1 MSRAESMINHLLMQ
15 FSQATNMH
23 IFLNALGAELDEL
36 TKALEDLQNKRW
48 IDTGA
53 GVQLDN
59 IGVLIDRSRKIE
71 GAIQLEFFAFFDQP
85 NALPFDVG
93 RFRDTPAVA
102 YTATSILDDET
113 YRPVLWH
120 KVSKDTTT
128 GTTES
133 TIESVKFI
141 YNAPFVT
148 LTELG
153 NANIGIGIGREL
165 TDNDIVLARALD
177 LFIRAGGVGLDFV
190 TEIPDPFFGF
200 VDQGD
205 AKGFEVG
212 ILPTAIEF

>member
-1 MSRAESMINHLLMQ
+1 MISHLLMQ
-15 FSQATNMH
+15 FSKSVNMQ

-36 TKALEDLQNKRW
+36 TQALDDLQNKRW
-48 IDTGA
+48 IDTGS

-59 IGVLIDRSRKIE
+59 IGVLIDRSREIA
-71 GAIQLEFFAFFDQP
+71 GSIQLEFFAFYDQP
-85 NALPFDVG
+85 NALPFNVG
-93 RFRDTPAVA
+93 RFRDTPAVP

-120 KVSKDTTT
+120 KVSKDTTK
-128 GTTES
+128 GTAES

-141 YNAPFVT
+141 YNAPFIT

-153 NANIGIGIGREL
+153 NAKIGIGIGREL
-165 TDNDIVLARALD
+165 TDNDIILARALD

-190 TEIPDPFFGF
+190 EEIPDPFFGF
-200 VDQGD
+200 VDQAN

>member
-15 FSQATNMH
+15 FSQAVNMH

-36 TKALEDLQNKRW
+36 TKALDDLQNKRW

-59 IGVLIDRSRKIE
+59 IGVLVDRSRVIE
-71 GAIQLEFFAFFDQP
+71 GSIQLEFFAFFDQP

-93 RFRDTPAVA
+93 RFRDTPSVE
-102 YTATSILDDET
+102 YLATSILDDET

-120 KVSKDTTT
+120 KVGKDTTT

-133 TIESVKFI
+133 TIESVKFV

-153 NANIGIGIGREL
+153 NAKIGIGIGGTL
-165 TDNDIVLARALD
+165 SDNDVILARALD

-190 TEIPDPFFGF
+190 SEIPTNFWGF
-200 VDQGD
+200 NDQQG

-212 ILPTAIEF
+212 VFSDLIEF

>member
-1 MSRAESMINHLLMQ
+1 MTRAESMINHLLMQ

-59 IGVLIDRSRKIE
+59 IGVLVDRSRVIE
-71 GAIQLEFFAFFDQP
+71 GSIQLEFFGFLDQP
-85 NALPFDVG
+85 NTQTFGVG

-102 YTATSILDDET
+102 YTATSVLDDET

-133 TIESVKFI
+133 TIESVKFV

-153 NANIGIGIGREL
+153 DAKIGIGIGRTL
-165 TDNDIVLARALD
+165 SDNDVVLARALD
-177 LFIRAGGVGLDFV
+177 LFVRAGGVGLNFV
-190 TEIPDPFFGF
+190 GEIPADFFGF
-200 VDQGD
+200 VDQQG

-212 ILPTAIEF
+212 VFSDLIEF